1 VPLSAAEAVFYY
13 DIIPGSAPG
22 RSSVSVSVAPAKV
35 VNAYMQV
42 LNNAGVAV
50 LSFEM
55 EARSLTHSLIRP
67 DSDHTHLILHL
78 MKKKAALYVIY
89 HGIVSFSATV
99 TLSTP
104 GTDIISNIR
113 DEAAKVHAYWNEYGE
128 GNHQIDHLLVCGEHE
143 LGVGMADAIVAA
155 LGIKAENVNVWLNAF
170 TTDKYHPPISFD
182 ESLQYAVAAGLALK

>member
-1 VPLSAAEAVFYY
+1 
-13 DIIPGSAPG
+13 
-22 RSSVSVSVAPAKV
+22 VSVSVAPAKV

-42 LNNAGVAV
+42 LHNAGVAV